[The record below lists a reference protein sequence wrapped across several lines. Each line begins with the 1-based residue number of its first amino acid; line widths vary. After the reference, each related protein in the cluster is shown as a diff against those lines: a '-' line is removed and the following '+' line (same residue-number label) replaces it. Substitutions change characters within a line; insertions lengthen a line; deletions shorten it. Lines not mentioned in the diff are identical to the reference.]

1 MTLQENDSKG
11 ECAVVYTIEQLKDKI
26 SPLARRYGVE
36 SVSVF
41 GSYARGT
48 ARPDSDV
55 DLIIEKGALR
65 SLYQLCGFRLAVEDA
80 LGVSVDLV
88 TSESSDRN
96 FLARIEQEEAELYRT
111 S

>member
-1 MTLQENDSKG
+1 M
-11 ECAVVYTIEQLKDKI
+11 VYTIEQLKDKI

-55 DLIIEKGALR
+55 DLKIEKGDLR
-65 SLYQLCGFRLAVEDA
+65 SLFQLCGFRLAVEDA
-80 LGVSVDLV
+80 LRVSVDLV

>member
-1 MTLQENDSKG
+1 M
-11 ECAVVYTIEQLKDKI
+11 VYTIQELKDKI
-26 SPLARRYGVE
+26 SPLARTYGVK

-48 ARPDSDV
+48 ANSDSDV
-55 DLIIEKGALR
+55 DLKIEKGALR

-80 LGVSVDLV
+80 LRVSVDLV
-88 TSESSDRN
+88 TSESSDRK
-96 FLARIEQEEAELYRT
+96 FLARIAQEEVLLYRN